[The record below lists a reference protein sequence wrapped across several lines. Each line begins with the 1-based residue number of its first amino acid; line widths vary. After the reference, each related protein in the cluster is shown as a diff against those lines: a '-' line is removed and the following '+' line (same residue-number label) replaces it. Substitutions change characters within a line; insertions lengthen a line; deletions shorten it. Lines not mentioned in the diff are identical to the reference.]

1 MRKKIIL
8 ITGAAGEIGHALVE
22 DLMTHD
28 SSEIV
33 TLDLQDLPEDICSGV
48 RKHIKGSVVDKLIL
62 DNLASEFEID
72 TIYHLAA
79 LLSTRAE
86 ITPGTAHRVNVEGTM
101 RLLEVAADQ
110 SQFRGRPVEFIFPS
124 SIAAYGVPDLATKAK
139 AGKVKEW
146 EWNHPTTMYGANKLY
161 CEHLGIYFS
170 DYYRQLSEE
179 RPTTIDFRCV
189 RFPGLISAFTVP
201 SGGTSDYGPEML
213 HAAAKG
219 EAYACFVRPDTRI
232 NFMAMPDA
240 IRALLELSKAP
251 VEKLTRRVYNVTS
264 FSLSAA
270 EFRQEVL
277 KAFPDAHIDYQ
288 VHEKR
293 QAIVDTWPEDT
304 DDSAARADWGWA
316 PEYDLERCFSE
327 YLVPNI
333 KKRYGG

>member
-86 ITPGTAHRVNVEGTM
+86 VTPGTAHRVNVEGTM
-101 RLLEVAADQ
+101 RLLEVAAEQ

-124 SIAAYGVPDLATKAK
+124 SIAAYGVPDLETKAK

-277 KAFPDAHIDYQ
+277 KAFPDAQIDYQ

-304 DDSAARADWGWA
+304 DDSAARADWGWQ

-333 KKRYGG
+333 KKRYAR